1 MTGAVARSKLV
12 VTMSPGLSL
21 VMFSVAVLLYGI
33 ASVVY
38 YLEIARP
45 RPDETSRN
53 RAAALLLGVGAA
65 AHLAFVINASLV
77 ARVCPVHSI
86 HFALSMASLLA
97 TGTYLVARRRFRIHA
112 LGLVVAPVGL
122 LLTLGTFFLGSSAAR
137 QKLPASFIGLH
148 VLANLIGDALF
159 LLACGAA
166 VMYLVQEKRLKK
178 KKTLLLVKK
187 KGGLPALDSLDKAL
201 HRFLLAGFPLMTLG
215 VGTGT
220 VFAHKL
226 ESGSVDEIL
235 RAVFGWATW
244 LLIAGVLLLRVAAG
258 WRGRRLAYGTIAGF
272 ACAVV
277 VLLIYLFRPE
287 LKATVSLGV

>member
-1 MTGAVARSKLV
+1 MP
-12 VTMSPGLSL
+12 PGLNL
-21 VMFSVAVLLYGI
+21 AMFSVAVLLYGI
-33 ASVVY
+33 SSVVY

-45 RPDETSRN
+45 REDEALRS
-53 RAAALLLGVGAA
+53 RAAALLLGIGAV
-65 AHLAFVINASLV
+65 AHLGFVINASFV

-97 TGTYLVARRRFRIHA
+97 TGAYLAARRRFRVHA

-122 LLTLGTFFLGSSAAR
+122 LVTVGTFFLGAPPAA

-148 VLANLIGDALF
+148 VLANLLGDALF

-178 KKTLLLVKK
+178 KKTALLVKK

-220 VFAHKL
+220 VFAHQL
-226 ESGSVDEIL
+226 ESGSVDEVL

-244 LLIAGVLLLRVAAG
+244 LLIAGVLLLRVVAG
-258 WRGRRLAYGTIAGF
+258 WRGRRAAYGTIAGF
-272 ACAVV
+272 SCAVV
-277 VLLIYLFRPE
+277 VLLIYWFRPA
-287 LKATVSLGV
+287 LKAAASLGG